1 MKTTQIRR
9 KRVRTK
15 PPSNRWPDF
24 VRYIAWPIGEENE
37 AILWANVMDSMHLVL
52 ALMALLIFL
61 QQSQQDE
68 FNLIEMVLAC
78 AMMMPCISF
87 TIVEYIA

>member
-1 MKTTQIRR
+1 
-9 KRVRTK
+9 
-15 PPSNRWPDF
+15 

-37 AILWANVMDSMHLVL
+37 AILWANAMDSMHLVL

-68 FNLIEMVLAC
+68 FNLIEIVLAC
-78 AMMMPCISF
+78 AMMMPSISF